1 MTEKNWCSPEIMT
14 DLSTKEAIS
23 DSKCQAP
30 GSCWLTPAS
39 PSQFWQ
45 PHKPTSSFPGLADLQ
60 ESSLDLSSLFPVS
73 GFVGKISCLINL
85 SSPIY
90 FWVQPSV

>member
-30 GSCWLTPAS
+30 GICWLTPAS

-60 ESSLDLSSLFPVS
+60 ESSLDLSSLFLVS
-73 GFVGKISCLINL
+73 GFAVK
-85 SSPIY
+85 
-90 FWVQPSV
+90 